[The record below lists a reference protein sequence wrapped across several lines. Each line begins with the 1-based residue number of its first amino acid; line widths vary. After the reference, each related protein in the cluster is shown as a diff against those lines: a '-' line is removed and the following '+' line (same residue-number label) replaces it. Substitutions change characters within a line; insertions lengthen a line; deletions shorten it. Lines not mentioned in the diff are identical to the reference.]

1 MIVRKWVS
9 CYNVL
14 KEVVV
19 MDYLLMEKKHFEQ
32 LTKEVDQN
40 KVKAV
45 LDNFKVTYAY
55 DAVHV
60 EGTNSITL
68 DEALTLQR
76 VSSSSAASELEQK
89 ELLNH
94 IKAFE
99 MVIKAVEE
107 NMPMSEDFI
116 KDVHQQ
122 ILEGIMPGG
131 LYRQMN
137 VGLIGSI
144 HQPPDYVKVY
154 DRMRRMMNHL
164 DFEFSGT
171 TIEKAAYIHLSI
183 AKIHPFLDGNGRLGR
198 LLMNYYLMADGYLP
212 ISINDAIKGEYFEA
226 LDQFKLEKSSKK
238 LETIIKN
245 LLLKRY
251 EEVNKELEA

>member
-1 MIVRKWVS
+1 
-9 CYNVL
+9 
-14 KEVVV
+14 
-19 MDYLLMEKKHFEQ
+19 MDFLLMEKKHFEQ
-32 LTKEVDQN
+32 LSKEVDQL
-40 KVKAV
+40 KFQEV
-45 LDNFKVTYAY
+45 LDNFKVKYAY

-68 DEALTLQR
+68 DEAFTLQR
-76 VSSSSAASELEQK
+76 VSSSSKVSETEQK

-99 MVIKAVEE
+99 MVLHAVD
-107 NMPMSEDFI
+107 NNIPMSEDLI

-122 ILEGIMPGG
+122 ILDGIMPGG
-131 LYRQMN
+131 LYRQVN

-164 DFEFSGT
+164 DFEFSGN

-198 LLMNYYLMADGYLP
+198 LMMNYYLMADGYLP
-212 ISINDAIKGEYFEA
+212 ISINDKVKHEYFEA

>member
-1 MIVRKWVS
+1 
-9 CYNVL
+9 
-14 KEVVV
+14 
-19 MDYLLMEKKHFEQ
+19 MDILLMEKNNFDQ
-32 LTKEVDQN
+32 LKKEVDQN
-40 KVKAV
+40 KLKEV
-45 LDNFKVTYAY
+45 LENFKVTYAY

-76 VSSSSAASELEQK
+76 VSSSSQVSETEQK

-99 MVIKAVEE
+99 MVEAAVK
-107 NMPMSEDFI
+107 NKVPMSEDFI

-122 ILEGIMPGG
+122 ILDGIMPGG

-137 VGLIGSI
+137 VGLIGQI

-164 DFEFSGT
+164 DFEFEGS

-198 LLMNYYLMADGYLP
+198 LMMNFYLMEDGYLP
-212 ISINDAIKGEYFEA
+212 ISINDDIKQQYFES

-251 EEVNKELEA
+251 EEINKELEA